1 MSEYLPKL
9 KNLWGN
15 TKVELDL
22 WNYATKANLKKANGV
37 DTSDHAK
44 KYDIVSWNLDVDELD
59 VGKLKSVPVN
69 LDKLRN
75 IESNNF
81 VKINVYSKLVT
92 GVNAIDTSI
101 FALKAQ
107 YNTYK
112 SGLEKKRWCQ
122 WEIR

>member
-1 MSEYLPKL
+1 M
-9 KNLWGN
+9 WGN

-92 GVNAIDTSI
+92 FEWLVIAFIYI
-101 FALKAQ
+101 
-107 YNTYK
+107 Y
-112 SGLEKKRWCQ
+112 
-122 WEIR
+122 